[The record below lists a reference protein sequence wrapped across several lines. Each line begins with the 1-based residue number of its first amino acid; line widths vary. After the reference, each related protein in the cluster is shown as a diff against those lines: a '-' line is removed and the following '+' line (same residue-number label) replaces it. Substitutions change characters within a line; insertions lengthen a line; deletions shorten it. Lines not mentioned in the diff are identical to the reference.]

1 MTLTEQTAFFKRF
14 TEKQAEIMLSKGNDY
29 AGEDRLSN
37 FKLVGQI
44 CGLSPEM
51 VAMVMEATKI
61 VRLGQLM
68 RGKEPSNESIDDSI
82 LDGSNYYALW
92 AMLRGENSIPSMVDK
107 AMEAECKLAWAKS
120 DDSEAAFNL

>member
-1 MTLTEQTAFFKRF
+1 MTLPQQIEFFEQFTKR
-14 TEKQAEIMLSKGNDY
+14 QAEIMLSKGNDY

-44 CGLSPEM
+44 CGLSHEM

-92 AMLRGENSIPSMVDK
+92 AMLRGEKDFIKQIRQNGILQREDGTI
-107 AMEAECKLAWAKS
+107 EQL
-120 DDSEAAFNL
+120 